1 VRLNGHYILPGELA
15 ALLAFLL
22 APALLLALL
31 AQAVYLKSGKR
42 TAYAFAL
49 TCAVSFVALFALLPI
64 RLPAWLGVHDVVI
77 LSSTWPAMPLAFL
90 LVAVVAWI
98 IAIVVKRRAVVDK

>member
-1 VRLNGHYILPGELA
+1 MNGHYILPGELA

-31 AQAVYLKSGKR
+31 ALLAQAAYLKSGKR

-49 TCAVSFVALFALLPI
+49 TCAFSFVGLFALLPI
-64 RLPAWLGVHDVVI
+64 RLPAWLGVHDVVV
-77 LSSTWPAMPLAFL
+77 LRSTWPAMPLAFL

-98 IAIVVKRRAVVDK
+98 IAIVVKRRAVS